1 MQASGRCWLLLYSI
15 GRVQSP
21 KRHVVTAHVNV
32 IFPGSLFRDSVPG
45 SHRHPLL
52 CRYPLLCIMKVQ
64 TLRVKTRVWDVSY
77 SLQKQLMAH

>member
-1 MQASGRCWLLLYSI
+1 MQASRRCYLLFYSI

-21 KRHVVTAHVNV
+21 KRPVVTAHGNV

-52 CRYPLLCIMKVQ
+52 CIMKIQ
-64 TLRVKTRVWDVSY
+64 TLRVKTRVWNVSY
-77 SLQKQLMAH
+77 SLHKLWLMFINL